1 MLLMFWSLSN
11 RRRAALSLSRM
22 LPWGITIIAA
32 ATAFGCNNQAAGLK
46 ESISIVEEMTL
57 KIKSN
62 IERYDYSAL
71 DNNFGT
77 GSKSYYA
84 TKPVIFLKA
93 GGKAV
98 PITVHWD
105 KNDNDLRASASAE
118 DISGKWEK
126 RNGNWNLMVTPP
138 GHAGY
143 YTVHFSNKVNSDAF
157 DVLVVVE

>member
-1 MLLMFWSLSN
+1 M
-11 RRRAALSLSRM
+11 SLSRM

-32 ATAFGCNNQAAGLK
+32 ATAFGCNNQAAKLK
-46 ESISIVEEMTL
+46 ANIPIVEKKTL
-57 KIKSN
+57 NIKSN

-77 GSKSYYA
+77 GSESYYA

-93 GGKAV
+93 GGQAV

-105 KNDNDLRASASAE
+105 KNDSDLSASASAK
-118 DISGKWEK
+118 DISVKWEK

-138 GHAGY
+138 EHAGY

-157 DVLVVVE
+157 NVLVVVE